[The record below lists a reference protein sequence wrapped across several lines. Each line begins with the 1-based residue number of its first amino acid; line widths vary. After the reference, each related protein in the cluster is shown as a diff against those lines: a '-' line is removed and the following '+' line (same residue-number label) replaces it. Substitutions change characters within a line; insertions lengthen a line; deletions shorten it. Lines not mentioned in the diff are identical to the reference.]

1 MENLVAAVILILI
14 VGGAAAYLVKA
25 KRSGVKC
32 VGCPVGGSCSSSR
45 KTKKKKLSGPVLG
58 KKTIKITGMEC
69 AHCAQS
75 VTESLNQI
83 EGIRAKVDLSDGKA
97 VVSYDREV
105 EDEVLKAAVE
115 KAGFAVV
122 SITA

>member
-1 MENLVAAVILILI
+1 MCRMPCRRKLFQQPEDEKEKI
-14 VGGAAAYLVKA
+14 
-25 KRSGVKC
+25 KR
-32 VGCPVGGSCSSSR
+32 
-45 KTKKKKLSGPVLG
+45 TVLG